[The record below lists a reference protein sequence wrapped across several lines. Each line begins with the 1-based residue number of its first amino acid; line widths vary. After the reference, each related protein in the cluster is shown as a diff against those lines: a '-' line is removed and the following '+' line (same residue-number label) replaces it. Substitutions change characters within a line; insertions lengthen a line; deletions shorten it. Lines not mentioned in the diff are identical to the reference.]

1 MFYQFTL
8 TTGEIRLVNLRDIST
23 VAPLE
28 NGNSDISLTNGVI
41 CTVRMDFNSVAA
53 LLKKL

>member
-1 MFYQFTL
+1 MFYEFTL
-8 TTGEIRLVNLRDIST
+8 TTGEIRLVNLSDVST

-28 NGNSDISLTNGVI
+28 NGNSDISLTNGVV
-41 CTVRMDFNSVAA
+41 CTVRMNYESIAA